1 MRLPRTPLAVIFD
14 MDGLL
19 FDTETLYE
27 EALRAAAVECGLP
40 PPSAALFRTLVGNP
54 WARNRGILTGHYG
67 SEAAVDALRT
77 AWLRCFERIAP
88 GRLTLKPGAAEML
101 ELLAERRI
109 PCAIA
114 TSSRPE
120 AVTAHLEMHGLTTA
134 FRAVVAAGDYV
145 EGKPAPDPFLLAA
158 SRLGVAPELCLALE
172 DSHNGVR
179 SAAAAGT
186 LTVMVP
192 DLLEPTPEIA
202 ALTVAVLPDLHAA
215 RRLLLASLPG

>member
-1 MRLPRTPLAVIFD
+1 MRLPHAPRAVIFD

-27 EALRAAAVECGLP
+27 EALAAAAAECGLE

-54 WARNRGILTGHYG
+54 WARNRGILLDRYG
-67 SEAAVDALRT
+67 SAAAVDALRA
-77 AWLRCFERIAP
+77 AWLRGFERIAP
-88 GRLTLKPGAAEML
+88 GRLALKPGAP
-101 ELLAERRI
+101 ELLEVLSARGI
-109 PCAIA
+109 PRAIA

-120 AVTAHLEMHGLTTA
+120 AVAQHLSATGLEGV
-134 FRAVVAAGDYV
+134 FQAVVAAGDYA

-158 SRLGVAPELCLALE
+158 ARLGVAPGLCLALE

-186 LTVMVP
+186 MTVMVP

-202 ALTVAVLPDLHAA
+202 ALAFAVLPDLHAV

>member
-1 MRLPRTPLAVIFD
+1 MRLPRVPLAVIFD

-27 EALRAAAVECGLP
+27 EALGAAAVECGLE
-40 PPSAALFRTLVGNP
+40 PPSAALFRRLVGNP
-54 WARNRGILTGHYG
+54 WVRNRGILLGHYG
-67 SEAAVDALRT
+67 SEDTVDGLRA

-88 GRLTLKPGAAEML
+88 GRLILKPGAAELL
-101 ELLAERRI
+101 ETLTRRGI
-109 PCAIA
+109 PRAIA

-120 AVTAHLEMHGLTTA
+120 AVAQHLSAHGLSA
-134 FRAVVAAGDYV
+134 SFQAVVAAGDYA

-158 SRLGVAPELCLALE
+158 ERLGVAPELCLALE

-186 LTVMVP
+186 MTVMVP
-192 DLLEPTPEIA
+192 DLLEATPEIA
-202 ALTVAVLPDLHAA
+202 ALAFAVLPDLHAV
-215 RRLLLASLPG
+215 RRLLLASFPD